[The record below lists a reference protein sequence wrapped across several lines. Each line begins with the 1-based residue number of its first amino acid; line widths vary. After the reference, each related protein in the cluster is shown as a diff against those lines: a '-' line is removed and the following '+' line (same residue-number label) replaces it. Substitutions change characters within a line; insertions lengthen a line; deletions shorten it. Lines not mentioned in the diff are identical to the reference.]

1 MKDKTKKSRLLSE
14 LQNLLKNRPKW
25 LTHAVISK
33 DVGVSVGTISGIER
47 GTIKNP
53 GVNIAEAL
61 HDYLSLS
68 SQQGR

>member
-1 MKDKTKKSRLLSE
+1 MEAKHKKSRLLSE
-14 LQNLLKNRPKW
+14 VQDLLKNRPKW

-33 DVGVSVGTISGIER
+33 SVGVSVGTVSGIET